1 MESQTIVQM
10 LISGQSDLEW
20 FNSNL
25 SMLISQFNDRFIA
38 FKDREVVDSDSDL
51 NTLMLRLK
59 EKNTDPSNI
68 FIRFVSKVKS
78 IL

>member
-1 MESQTIVQM
+1 MENQNIVQM
-10 LISGQSDLEW
+10 LVSGKSDLEW

-25 SMLISQFNDRFIA
+25 DSLISKFNNEFIA
-38 FKDREVVDSDSDL
+38 FKDKAVIDVDSDL
-51 NTLMLRLK
+51 NRLMQKLK
-59 EKNTDPSNI
+59 EKDVDTSNI

>member
-1 MESQTIVQM
+1 MENQTIVQM
-10 LISGQSDLEW
+10 LVSGQSDLEW

-25 SMLISQFNDRFIA
+25 SSLISKFNDQFIA
-38 FKDREVVDSDSDL
+38 FKNRTVMDYDSDL
-51 NTLMLRLK
+51 NRLMLKLK
-59 EKNTDPSNI
+59 EKEIDTSNI